1 MSLCEMDAG
10 KIISSA
16 KSMIKLFEN
25 SWRGIEVS
33 IQDKFLNNLIDSGKM
48 KESEIDDIISDK
60 EFSEIIRKMVINGSY
75 SNYDLMIVRLA
86 EEFNVSID
94 VAKRKI
100 IAFAKKIV

>member
-1 MSLCEMDAG
+1 
-10 KIISSA
+10 
-16 KSMIKLFEN
+16 
-25 SWRGIEVS
+25 VS